1 MRVFSSKMY
10 GSGIRGDDDRPFR
23 QFSAEFLTQGWYCR
37 QIIDRNM
44 EEPFDLR
51 CVEIDRQDVIDPN
64 CLKQISQHAG
74 GDRLAPSVPFV
85 GTGITHIRNNCGDAL
100 CSGPPTRVG
109 EH

>member
-44 EEPFDLR
+44 EEPSICAAWR
-51 CVEIDRQDVIDPN
+51 STAR
-64 CLKQISQHAG
+64 
-74 GDRLAPSVPFV
+74 
-85 GTGITHIRNNCGDAL
+85 T
-100 CSGPPTRVG
+100 
-109 EH
+109 